1 MSMYNLGKTCRPS
14 PHRGFL
20 DRIASVER
28 QLHERLPE
36 SCNLRGHLKQFKKI
50 NRKYDEWA
58 KMSGLVLC
66 RPVTHTHTLA
76 PYLWA
81 LRPKVEDGDGG
92 KQFQSGNEVV
102 CTWTAAQRR
111 CKRGPMASAT
121 SMSSLTFSHFG
132 VSLFSEAVRLLDLSF
147 CRSDTC
153 TRHHA
158 LWAPHRW
165 HPKAQTRIAVV
176 QGNVIICR
184 FCFWCINEL
193 TEYQR
198 RNSSEMVKRNDVL

>member
-1 MSMYNLGKTCRPS
+1 MSMYNLGKTCGPS

-36 SCNLRGHLKQFKKI
+36 SCNLRGHLKQKI
-50 NRKYDEWA
+50 RMSQDEWI
-58 KMSGLVLC
+58 GTVQTC
-66 RPVTHTHTLA
+66 HTHL
-76 PYLWA
+76 L
-81 LRPKVEDGDGG
+81 
-92 KQFQSGNEVV
+92 
-102 CTWTAAQRR
+102 
-111 CKRGPMASAT
+111 
-121 SMSSLTFSHFG
+121 LTFELWGQKLKMLMEENNSNLEMKLFALERQLKEGAKGDQWRLVILRHPGHPSLFFHFG

-147 CRSDTC
+147 CRSDPC

-176 QGNVIICR
+176 QGNVVI
-184 FCFWCINEL
+184 
-193 TEYQR
+193 
-198 RNSSEMVKRNDVL
+198 